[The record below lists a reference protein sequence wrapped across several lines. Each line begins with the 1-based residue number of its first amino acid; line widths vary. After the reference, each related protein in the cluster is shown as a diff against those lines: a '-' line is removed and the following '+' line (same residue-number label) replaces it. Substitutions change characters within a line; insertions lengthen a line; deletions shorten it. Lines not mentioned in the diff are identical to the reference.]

1 MTATNLL
8 TDEEEVDP
16 LSGNAVLN
24 GIPVVVQ
31 KALTVSHQHISE

>member
-1 MTATNLL
+1 L

-24 GIPVVVQ
+24 GVPVAVQ
-31 KALTVSHQHISE
+31 KVLTAEISSPLKR